1 MNSTPTIQLAPTELP
16 SVTPIGNLLSD
27 LDQET
32 QARVLELRY
41 MKSPLV
47 EGKTPFAKMIQQA
60 LKKVSYFD
68 IELGCFIRTK
78 LTGGPCKLGP
88 MGTVSQH
95 GYVQIMI
102 KGFTFYQS
110 NLVVLWFTGKFTK
123 SNEEIDHIDGVRNND
138 CITNL
143 RVVLKEFNR
152 RNLKKYKSNTSNYT
166 GVCYDKNRG
175 NYAASITVNKKR
187 IYLGSFLTEETAAS
201 VRADW
206 INAHPE
212 LGFTS
217 RHGT

>member
-1 MNSTPTIQLAPTELP
+1 MNSTPTSQQMSTESPLVIHTG
-16 SVTPIGNLLSD
+16 SLLSN

-32 QARVLELRY
+32 QVRVLESRY

-47 EGKTPFAKMIQQA
+47 EGKTPYAVMIQQA
-60 LKKVSYFD
+60 LKEVSYFD

-88 MGTVSQH
+88 MGTVSRS

-102 KGFTFYQS
+102 KRFTFYQS
-110 NLVVLWFTGKFTK
+110 NLVVLWFTGKFPK

-138 CITNL
+138 SITNL

-152 RNLKKYKSNTSNYT
+152 RNLKKYKNNTSNYT

-175 NYAASITVNKKR
+175 KYAASITVNKKR
-187 IYLGSFLTEETAAS
+187 IYLGSFLTEEIAAS
-201 VRADW
+201 VRTDW

-217 RHGT
+217 RHGI